1 LAQGFSEGWFGV
13 SLDARDHLYRCFG
26 EADGGVALTAATLAP
41 SAVIESTDF
50 DARITQL
57 PVYFNA
63 RDAGVVHA
71 KLGPD
76 ALRSTAMAG
85 FTRVQVTYVCPPP
98 CRAHVRVPE
107 SVSCVC
113 QMTYVAVVWGSDHN
127 TTVIPRLRFRRL
139 VAAVRAVTATGGR
152 GDSTLGLEDLERT
165 VCEALCCTK
174 RAVPRRCWLSC

>member
-1 LAQGFSEGWFGV
+1 MLCLAQGFSEGWFGV

-98 CRAHVRVPE
+98 LPRTRPCPRVCVVRVP
-107 SVSCVC
+107 
-113 QMTYVAVVWGSDHN
+113 DD
-127 TTVIPRLRFRRL
+127 LRRRRL
-139 VAAVRAVTATGGR
+139 GV
-152 GDSTLGLEDLERT
+152 
-165 VCEALCCTK
+165 
-174 RAVPRRCWLSC
+174 